1 MEAVKRNVCRG
12 VIFLMAC
19 LTCVVVFGSGL
30 IAGVYAAY
38 GPYTSYVGGYGY
50 TLKFVKDWDDGDDT
64 SNRPD
69 KITFK
74 VDLEDHNNGKS
85 QAKKIEDVE
94 ITLAKEKNWTYTYTG
109 KDGNSQHYGYYEGSL
124 RELTVDGYEYDGET
138 VEVDEDNKVVTITL
152 KNIKKKLP
160 TATAA
165 ELGINGTKMLVGREF
180 QQGDTF
186 TFKIE
191 PLNNAPAPV
200 DSDGEPLSQVII
212 TPVGG
217 SEADIEFDGTF
228 TFTAAGTY
236 AYRISEVKPED
247 PADGMSYDPT
257 VYQLTVKVEET
268 QAADAGSDQDS
279 QTDGEG
285 EDQTQTAEEKQ
296 GELAITNVKIEKSM
310 NGSDDCEE
318 VYNRTD
324 FPNEPYCDFTNV
336 YGASIPLTGTKTLT
350 GREFQSDDTFTFT
363 ITPGNGAP
371 TPVDDE
377 GKRLTEVTIRPTSGE
392 YPAEIDFGTIYFT
405 PEVLGE
411 GDNPKTFSYT
421 ITEQAGSID
430 GMIYDMT
437 PRTVLI
443 EVKLQG
449 DGSVTAEV
457 VKSESSALSWTNT
470 WKEPDGPGGDP
481 GGEPGDD
488 PGDNPSPSYTRLTV
502 NKEWILDDGGE
513 APVSVTVELLRNNRV
528 HEEVT
533 LDEDNDWSHT
543 WTHLDDRYNWKVRE
557 ADVPD
562 GFTAE
567 ISYRGTTWT
576 ITNDDIPEDPETPPE
591 EPDEPDTPEVP
602 DTPDEPDVPDTPDT
616 PDEPDVPD
624 TPDTPDE
631 PNTPNEPTLPQTGQN
646 WRLVWILAI
655 TGAVLVL
662 VGILGKKGYHGKHEA

>member
-30 IAGVYAAY
+30 IAEAAALGSYA
-38 GPYTSYVGGYGY
+38 
-50 TLKFVKDWDDGDDT
+50 
-64 SNRPD
+64 
-69 KITFK
+69 
-74 VDLEDHNNGKS
+74 
-85 QAKKIEDVE
+85 
-94 ITLAKEKNWTYTYTG
+94 TYTTYAC
-109 KDGNSQHYGYYEGSL
+109 D
-124 RELTVDGYEYDGET
+124 
-138 VEVDEDNKVVTITL
+138 
-152 KNIKKKLP
+152 
-160 TATAA
+160 
-165 ELGINGTKMLVGREF
+165 LGINVTKTLIGRDF
-180 QQGDTF
+180 QAEDVF

-191 PLNNAPAPV
+191 PQNEKNNTVSSKTVTIRAMNN
-200 DSDGEPLSQVII
+200 GEGPIL
-212 TPVGG
+212 TGNTA
-217 SEADIEFDGTF
+217 EADDRAIFIKF
-228 TFTAAGTY
+228 TWPGDY
-236 AYRISEVKPED
+236 VYYISEVEPDKDALPGIIYDQTKYRVTVTVSEKKAALD
-247 PADGMSYDPT
+247 GSESEEATGQGGQTDNEGGSTEVPGSDNTANGEVNDSANAGSKNENDPIVDPSDPVENDITPADGG
-257 VYQLTVKVEET
+257 EEN
-268 QAADAGSDQDS
+268 GLSG
-279 QTDGEG
+279 DGDNQSGGDDVQSKESV
-285 EDQTQTAEEKQ
+285 QK
-296 GELAITNVKIEKSM
+296 ELEVTNVKVQKRSSS
-310 NGSDDCEE
+310 NGEWTD
-318 VYNRTD
+318 VYD
-324 FPNEPYCDFTNV
+324 GPPLKDEQYCAFTNI
-336 YGASIPLTGTKTLT
+336 YGTSVGLTGTKTLS
-350 GREFQSDDTFTFT
+350 GRDFQSDDTFTFT
-363 ITPGNGAP
+363 ITPKNGAP
-371 TPVDDE
+371 APVDDE

-411 GDNPKTFSYT
+411 DEKAKTFTYI

-430 GMIYDMT
+430 GMTYDT
-437 PRTVLI
+437 VPRTVLI

-470 WKEPDGPGGDP
+470 WKAPGEPGGDP

-488 PGDNPSPSYTRLTV
+488 PGDDSGDDPRPSYTSLTV

-513 APVSVTVELLRNNRV
+513 APVSVTVELLRNNSV
-528 HEEVT
+528 YEEVT

-543 WTHLDDRYNWKVRE
+543 WTHLNDRYNWKVRE

-567 ISYRGTTWT
+567 VSHRGTIWT